1 MQSQKSL
8 ISEAKLRIRGI
19 AKEIADLKR
28 EQRYLE
34 WLVENDEYLTAVKQQ
49 KVSRQWKSNLKRG
62 QKKGTRLLKSAL
74 GGVRT
79 K

>member
-8 ISEAKLRIRGI
+8 ISECKLRVRGI
-19 AKEIADLKR
+19 AKEIADLKQ

-34 WLVENDEYLTAVKQQ
+34 WLIENDEYLTAIKQQ
-49 KVSRQWKSNLKRG
+49 KVSKQAKANLKRG
-62 QKKGTRLLKSAL
+62 QKRGVRLLKSAL